1 MKAVIQRVNHAKIS
15 VQVPHYEAAIGEGY
29 CVFLGIMEGDGE
41 AQAEWIAK
49 KIAHLRIFR
58 DQDDKMNSSI
68 LDIQGEILL
77 ISQFTLAGD
86 CSKGNRPSF
95 IRAAH
100 PEIAEPLV
108 KLVGELL
115 QTQYKVPVKT
125 GVFGAMMNIELS
137 NDGPVTLI
145 LERD

>member
-49 KIAHLRIFR
+49 KIAYLRIFR

>member
-1 MKAVIQRVNHAKIS
+1 MKAVVQRVNHAKIS
-15 VQVPHYEAAIGEGY
+15 VKVPRYEAAIGAGY
-29 CVFLGIMEGDGE
+29 CVLLGIMEGDGE
-41 AQAEWIAK
+41 AQAQWIAK
-49 KIAHLRIFR
+49 KLAHVRIFR

-68 LDIQGEILL
+68 LDTQGEILL

-95 IRAAH
+95 IQAAH

-115 QTQYKVPVKT
+115 QTLYKVPVKT

>member
-49 KIAHLRIFR
+49 KIAYLRIFR

-86 CSKGNRPSF
+86 CSTGNRPSF